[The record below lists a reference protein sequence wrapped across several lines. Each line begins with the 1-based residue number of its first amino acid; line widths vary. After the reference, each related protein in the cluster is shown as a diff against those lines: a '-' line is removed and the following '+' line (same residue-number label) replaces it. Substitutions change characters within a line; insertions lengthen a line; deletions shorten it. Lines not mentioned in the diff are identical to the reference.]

1 MVDNKLIGL
10 YGGAFD
16 PIHRAHLLIA
26 QNCIKI
32 IGLNKIIFIP
42 TGNSPNNKI
51 MSSHHH
57 RLEMLNIVCNDS
69 FFEFSDFEINKYLD
83 QKKISYTINT
93 LKYFKKKTGSTLLFI
108 LGTDAFSTI
117 NSWYK
122 WNEILSYCH
131 LVLIE
136 RGIEESD
143 KEIMPTEVREF
154 FKDNITNDINDL
166 KNKHHGTIY
175 SISMPVFKESSSE
188 IRDRSMKNL
197 DIKNFLPKTIQD
209 YINHNGLYKL
219 PGHNK

>member
-16 PIHRAHLLIA
+16 PIHRAHILIA

-69 FFEFSDFEINKYLD
+69 FFEFSDFEINKYLG

-136 RGIEESD
+136 RGGEKSD
-143 KEIMPTEVREF
+143 IEIMPIEVREF
-154 FKDNITNDINDL
+154 FKDNTTNDINDL
-166 KNKHHGTIY
+166 KNKNHGTIY
-175 SISMPVFKESSSE
+175 PISMPVFKESSSE

>member
-16 PIHRAHLLIA
+16 PIHKAHISIA

-51 MSSHHH
+51 MSAHHH
-57 RLEMLNIVCNDS
+57 RLEMLNIVCKDN
-69 FFEFSDFEINKYLD
+69 FFEFSDFEINEYLD

-136 RGIEESD
+136 RSGKKSNIETMS
-143 KEIMPTEVREF
+143 TEV
-154 FKDNITNDINDL
+154 
-166 KNKHHGTIY
+166 
-175 SISMPVFKESSSE
+175 
-188 IRDRSMKNL
+188 
-197 DIKNFLPKTIQD
+197 KNFLKIILLMILMILKKIIMGKSTLFQCL
-209 YINHNGLYKL
+209 YFKNHQVRLEIDL
-219 PGHNK
+219 

>member
-1 MVDNKLIGL
+1 MADNKLIGL

-69 FFEFSDFEINKYLD
+69 FFEFSDFEINEYLD

-93 LKYFKKKTGSTLLFI
+93 LKYFKKMTGSTLLFI

-136 RGIEESD
+136 RLGEKAKINS
-143 KEIMPTEVREF
+143 MPTEVQEF
-154 FKDNITNDINDL
+154 FKDNIANGINDL
-166 KNKHHGTIY
+166 KKNNYGKIY
-175 SISMPVFKESSSE
+175 PIPMSVFQESSSE
-188 IRDRSMKNL
+188 IRDRTMNNL
-197 DIKNFLPKTIQD
+197 DVKNFIPRTVQD
-209 YINHNGLYKL
+209 YIIHNGLYKL

>member
-1 MVDNKLIGL
+1 MADNKLIGL

-136 RGIEESD
+136 RGSEESD

>member
-16 PIHRAHLLIA
+16 PIHKAHILIA
-26 QNCIKI
+26 QNCIKF

-51 MSSHHH
+51 MSAHHH
-57 RLEMLNIVCNDS
+57 RLGMLNIVCKDS
-69 FFEFSDFEINKYLD
+69 LFEFSDFEINEYLD

-93 LKYFKKKTGSTLLFI
+93 LKHFKKKTEANLLFI
-108 LGTDAFSTI
+108 LGTDAFLTI
-117 NSWYK
+117 NFWHQ

-131 LVLIE
+131 LILIE
-136 RGIEESD
+136 RGNELSD
-143 KEIMPTEVREF
+143 MEKMSPEVKEY
-154 FKDNITNDINDL
+154 FKHNVANDIDDL
-166 KNKHHGTIY
+166 KKNSHGKIFPIPM
-175 SISMPVFKESSSE
+175 SVFPESSSE

-197 DIKNFLPKTIQD
+197 DIKKFLPKAIED
-209 YINHNGLYKL
+209 YIKNNELYKL

>member
-16 PIHRAHLLIA
+16 PIHKGHISIA

-51 MSSHHH
+51 MSAHHH
-57 RLEMLNIVCNDS
+57 RLEMLNIVCKDS
-69 FFEFSDFEINKYLD
+69 FFEYSDFEIKEYLE
-83 QKKISYTINT
+83 QKKISYTIDT

-136 RGIEESD
+136 RGIEKSD
-143 KEIMPTEVREF
+143 IETMQTEVQEF
-154 FKDNITNDINDL
+154 FKDNITNNINVL
-166 KNKHHGTIY
+166 KKNNHGAIY
-175 SISMPVFKESSSE
+175 PIPMSLFQESSSE
-188 IRDRSMKNL
+188 IREKFKKNL
-197 DIKNFLPKTIQD
+197 DINDFLPKTIQD
-209 YINHNGLYKL
+209 YINHNKLYRL

>member
-1 MVDNKLIGL
+1 MVNNKLIGL

-16 PIHRAHLLIA
+16 PIHKAHILIA
-26 QNCIKI
+26 QNCLKT

-51 MSSHHH
+51 MSAHHH
-57 RLEMLNIVCNDS
+57 RLEMLNIVCKDN
-69 FFEFSDFEINKYLD
+69 FFEFSDFEINEYID

-93 LKYFKKKTGSTLLFI
+93 LKHFKKKTSSTLLFI

-117 NSWYK
+117 NFWYK

-136 RGIEESD
+136 RGSEKSD
-143 KEIMPTEVREF
+143 IGKMSVEVQEF
-154 FKDNITNDINDL
+154 FKDNVANDINEL
-166 KNKHHGTIY
+166 KKIGHGKIY
-175 SISMPVFKESSSE
+175 PLPMSVFRESSSE

-197 DIKNFLPKTIQD
+197 NNKKFLPKTIQD
-209 YINHNGLYKL
+209 YIKNNGLYKL
-219 PGHNK
+219 SGHNK

>member
-83 QKKISYTINT
+83 QKKYRIRLIPLSI
-93 LKYFKKKTGSTLLFI
+93 LKKR
-108 LGTDAFSTI
+108 
-117 NSWYK
+117 
-122 WNEILSYCH
+122 
-131 LVLIE
+131 LVLLYFLFLVLMPFQLLTP
-136 RGIEESD
+136 GI
-143 KEIMPTEVREF
+143 
-154 FKDNITNDINDL
+154 N
-166 KNKHHGTIY
+166 G
-175 SISMPVFKESSSE
+175 
-188 IRDRSMKNL
+188 MK
-197 DIKNFLPKTIQD
+197 
-209 YINHNGLYKL
+209 Y
-219 PGHNK
+219 

>member
-16 PIHRAHLLIA
+16 PIHKAHILIA
-26 QNCIKI
+26 QNCVKI

-51 MSSHHH
+51 MSAHHH
-57 RLEMLNIVCNDS
+57 RIEMLKIACKDNL
-69 FFEFSDFEINKYLD
+69 FEFSDFEINKYLE

-93 LKYFKKKTGSTLLFI
+93 LKHFKKKTNSTLLFI

-117 NSWYK
+117 TSWHK

-136 RGIEESD
+136 RGRKKSDIEKMS
-143 KEIMPTEVREF
+143 PEVQEF
-154 FKDNITNDINDL
+154 FRDNIANDVNDL
-166 KNKHHGTIY
+166 RKNNYGKIY
-175 SISMPVFKESSSE
+175 PIPMSIFQESSSE
-188 IRDRSMKNL
+188 IRDRSMMNL
-197 DIKNFLPKTIQD
+197 DIKNFLPKTIRD
-209 YINHNGLYKL
+209 YIKKNRLYKV

>member
-16 PIHRAHLLIA
+16 PIHKAHILIA

-69 FFEFSDFEINKYLD
+69 FFEFSDFEINEYLG

-136 RGIEESD
+136 RGGEKSD
-143 KEIMPTEVREF
+143 IEIMPIEVREF

-166 KNKHHGTIY
+166 KNKNHGTIY
-175 SISMPVFKESSSE
+175 PISMPVFKESSSE

>member
-1 MVDNKLIGL
+1 MVNNKLIGL

-16 PIHRAHLLIA
+16 PIHKAHISIA

-32 IGLNKIIFIP
+32 IGLTKIIFIP
-42 TGNSPNNKI
+42 TGNSPNNKK
-51 MSSHHH
+51 MSAHHH
-57 RLEMLNIVCNDS
+57 RLKMLNIVCKDS
-69 FFEFSDFEINKYLD
+69 FFEFSDFEINEYLD

-136 RGIEESD
+136 RGIEKSD
-143 KEIMPTEVREF
+143 IETMSTEVQEF
-154 FKDNITNDINDL
+154 FKDNITNDINNL
-166 KNKHHGTIY
+166 KKNNHGAIY
-175 SISMPVFKESSSE
+175 PIPMDVFQESSSE
-188 IRDRSMKNL
+188 IRDKSMKDL
-197 DIKNFLPKTIQD
+197 DITDFLPKTIQD
-209 YINHNGLYKL
+209 YIDRNKLYRL

>member
-1 MVDNKLIGL
+1 MVDNNLIGL

-16 PIHRAHLLIA
+16 PIHKAHISIA

-51 MSSHHH
+51 MSAHHH
-57 RLEMLNIVCNDS
+57 RLEMLNIVCKDS
-69 FFEFSDFEINKYLD
+69 FFEYSDFEIKEYLE
-83 QKKISYTINT
+83 QKKISYTIDT

-136 RGIEESD
+136 RGIEKSD
-143 KEIMPTEVREF
+143 IETMSTEVQEF
-154 FKDNITNDINDL
+154 FKDNITNDINNL
-166 KNKHHGTIY
+166 KKNNHGAIY
-175 SISMPVFKESSSE
+175 PIPMDVFQESSSE
-188 IRDRSMKNL
+188 IRDKSMKDL
-197 DIKNFLPKTIQD
+197 DITDFLPKTIQD
-209 YINHNGLYKL
+209 YIDRNKLYRL

>member
-16 PIHRAHLLIA
+16 PIHKGHISIA

-42 TGNSPNNKI
+42 TGNSPNNKK
-51 MSSHHH
+51 MSAHYH
-57 RLEMLNIVCNDS
+57 RLEMLNIVCKES
-69 FFEFSDFEINKYLD
+69 FFEFSDFEINESLD
-83 QKKISYTINT
+83 LKKISYTINT

-136 RGIEESD
+136 RGIEKSD
-143 KEIMPTEVREF
+143 IETMQTEVQEF
-154 FKDNITNDINDL
+154 FKDNITNNINVL
-166 KNKHHGTIY
+166 KINNHGAIY
-175 SISMPVFKESSSE
+175 PIPMSLFQESSSE
-188 IRDRSMKNL
+188 IREKFKKNL
-197 DIKNFLPKTIQD
+197 DINDFLPKTIQD
-209 YINHNGLYKL
+209 YINHNKLYRL

>member
-16 PIHRAHLLIA
+16 PIHKAHILIA
-26 QNCIKI
+26 QNCIKF

-51 MSSHHH
+51 MSAHHH
-57 RLEMLNIVCNDS
+57 RLEMLNIVCKDN
-69 FFEFSDFEINKYLD
+69 FFEFSDYEINEYLN

-93 LKYFKKKTGSTLLFI
+93 LKYFKKKTSSTLLFI

-122 WNEILSYCH
+122 WNEILTYCH
-131 LVLIE
+131 LVLVE
-136 RGIEESD
+136 RGRDKSDIETMS
-143 KEIMPTEVREF
+143 PEVQDF
-154 FKDNITNDINDL
+154 FKENVTNDINNL
-166 KNKHHGTIY
+166 RKNNHGKIY
-175 SISMPVFKESSSE
+175 PIPMSVFQESSSE
-188 IRDRSMKNL
+188 IRDKSMKNL
-197 DIKNFLPKTIQD
+197 DIKNFLPETIQD
-209 YINHNGLYKL
+209 YIKNNRLYKL

>member
-16 PIHRAHLLIA
+16 PIHKAHISIA
-26 QNCIKI
+26 QNCIEI

-51 MSSHHH
+51 LSAHHH

-69 FFEFSDFEINKYLD
+69 FFEFSDFEINESLG
-83 QKKISYTINT
+83 QKKLSYTINT
-93 LKYFKKKTGSTLLFI
+93 LKHFKKKTGSTLFFI

-117 NSWYK
+117 NLWYQ

-136 RGIEESD
+136 RGSEKSD
-143 KEIMPTEVREF
+143 IGEMSAEVQEF
-154 FKDNITNDINDL
+154 FKDNIAIDINDL
-166 KNKHHGTIY
+166 KKNNHGKIY
-175 SISMPVFKESSSE
+175 LIPMSIFQESSSE
-188 IRDRSMKNL
+188 IRDRSRKNL
-197 DIKNFLPKTIQD
+197 DIKKFLPKTIQD
-209 YINHNGLYKL
+209 YIKNHGLYKL

>member
-16 PIHRAHLLIA
+16 PIHKAHISIA

-51 MSSHHH
+51 MSAHHH
-57 RLEMLNIVCNDS
+57 RLEMLNIVCKDS
-69 FFEFSDFEINKYLD
+69 FFEYSDFEIKEYLE
-83 QKKISYTINT
+83 QKKISYTIDT

-136 RGIEESD
+136 RGIEKSD
-143 KEIMPTEVREF
+143 IETMSTEVQEF
-154 FKDNITNDINDL
+154 FKDNITNDINNL
-166 KNKHHGTIY
+166 KKNNHGAIY
-175 SISMPVFKESSSE
+175 PIPMDVFQESSSE
-188 IRDRSMKNL
+188 IRDKSMKDL
-197 DIKNFLPKTIQD
+197 DITDFLPKTIQD
-209 YINHNGLYKL
+209 YIDRNKLYRL